1 MAALC
6 RLVLAALIVLVVP
19 AWAEDKPPILVELF
33 TSQGCN
39 SCPPADA
46 YLGQLASRSGLLT
59 LAFHV
64 DYWNYIGW
72 ADPFARPWA
81 TARQRGYQQSL
92 NERFIYTPQIVVNGA
107 AQGVGSERDTIEALI
122 RAAAAAPSPPHPE
135 LTLRRRQDGA
145 LLVEVGA
152 GESPP
157 RAPAD
162 IWLIGFDRP
171 HETQVLRGENEGQT
185 LTDYQVVRS
194 YRRLG
199 GWPGWSLE
207 LVVPAAE
214 AAALGDGGIV
224 VVLQAAQLGPVLA
237 AARIDPRGPSRRRQ
251 AARQERRQPARE
263 GRRIGQGLAL

>member
-1 MAALC
+1 MLNSPIITTRAFILALSMALTG
-6 RLVLAALIVLVVP
+6 LAAPAAAGDAPPLVV
-19 AWAEDKPPILVELF
+19 VELF
-33 TSQGCN
+33 TAQGCS
-39 SCPPADA
+39 SCPPADI
-46 YLGQLASRSGLLT
+46 YLGELAQRPNV
-59 LAFHV
+59 LALAWHV
-64 DYWNYIGW
+64 DLWDYIGW

-92 NERFIYTPQIVVNGA
+92 NERFIYTPQMVVNGA
-107 AQGVGSERDTIEALI
+107 AQGVGSERDAIEALL
-122 RAAAAAPSPPHPE
+122 RAAAAAAPPPHPE

-171 HETQVLRGENEGQT
+171 HETRVLRGENEGQT

-214 AAALGDGGIV
+214 AAALGDGGIA

-237 AARIDPRGPSRRRQ
+237 AARIDPR
-251 AARQERRQPARE
+251 
-263 GRRIGQGLAL
+263 

>member
-1 MAALC
+1 MAASC
-6 RLVLAALIVLVVP
+6 RLVLAAIFALMAP
-19 AWAEDKPPILVELF
+19 AWAGEKAPILVELF

-46 YLGQLASRSGLLT
+46 YLGQLAGRPDVLA

-72 ADPFARPWA
+72 IDPYARPWA

-92 NERFIYTPQIVVNGA
+92 SERFIYTPQIVVNGT
-107 AQGVGSERDTIEALI
+107 AQGVGSERDTIEALL
-122 RAAAAAPSPPHPE
+122 RAAATAAAPSPPA
-135 LTLRRRQDGA
+135 LTLRRREDGA
-145 LLVEVGA
+145 LLIDIGA

-185 LTDYQVVRS
+185 LTEYQVVGS

-199 GWPGWSLE
+199 AWPGWSLE

-214 AAALGDGGIV
+214 AAALGDGGIA

-237 AARIDPRGPSRRRQ
+237 AAQINQR
-251 AARQERRQPARE
+251 
-263 GRRIGQGLAL
+263 